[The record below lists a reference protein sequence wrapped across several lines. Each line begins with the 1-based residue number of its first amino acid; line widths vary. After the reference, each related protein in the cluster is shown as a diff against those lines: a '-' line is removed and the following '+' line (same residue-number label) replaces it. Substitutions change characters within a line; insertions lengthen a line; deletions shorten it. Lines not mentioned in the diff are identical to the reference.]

1 MRTTLD
7 IEDDIL
13 AAAKEMARLQPT
25 STGQI
30 IPKLLRDVLTGHQWQ
45 GVSAKHETKPVGGF
59 RPFPARGVLVTD
71 QQVNDLRDQEVSTGV

>member
-13 AAAKEMARLQPT
+13 AAAKEMARLQHI

-30 IPKLLRDVLTGHQWQ
+30 ISKLLRDALIGNQRQ
-45 GVSAKHETKPVGGF
+45 GTPIQNETKSVGGF

-71 QQVNDLRDQEVSTGV
+71 QQVNDLRDLEGV

>member
-7 IEDDIL
+7 IDDDIL
-13 AAAKEMARLQPT
+13 AATKEMARLQHI

-30 IPKLLRDVLTGHQWQ
+30 ISKLLRDALTGNQRQ
-45 GVSAKHETKPVGGF
+45 DTAIQNETKSVRGF

-71 QQVNDLRDQEVSTGV
+71 QQVNDLRDQEGV

>member
-13 AAAKEMARLQPT
+13 AAAKEMARLQHI

-30 IPKLLRDVLTGHQWQ
+30 ISKLLRDAMIGSQWRDDH
-45 GVSAKHETKPVGGF
+45 AHNETNPVGGF

-71 QQVNDLRDQEVSTGV
+71 RQVNDLRDQEGV

>member
-13 AAAKEMARLQPT
+13 TATKEMARLQHV

-30 IPKLLRDVLTGHQWQ
+30 ISKLVREALSSRQRQDAPAQT
-45 GVSAKHETKPVGGF
+45 ETKQVGGL
-59 RPFPARGVLVTD
+59 RPFPPRGVLVTNE
-71 QQVNDLRDQEVSTGV
+71 QVDDLRDQEGV